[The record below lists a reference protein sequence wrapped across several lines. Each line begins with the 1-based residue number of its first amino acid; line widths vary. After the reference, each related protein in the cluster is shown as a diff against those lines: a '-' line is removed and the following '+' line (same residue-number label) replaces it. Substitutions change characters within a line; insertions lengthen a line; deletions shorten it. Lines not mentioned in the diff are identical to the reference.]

1 MGQLK
6 REQLTDWVEDE
17 SGGQVVDG
25 ASRKLSTAEDPISV
39 PVEVKMKQEC

>member
-17 SGGQVVDG
+17 SGGQVMDCTR
-25 ASRKLSTAEDPISV
+25 RKLSVTVDPISV
-39 PVEVKMKQEC
+39 RVQRENKA